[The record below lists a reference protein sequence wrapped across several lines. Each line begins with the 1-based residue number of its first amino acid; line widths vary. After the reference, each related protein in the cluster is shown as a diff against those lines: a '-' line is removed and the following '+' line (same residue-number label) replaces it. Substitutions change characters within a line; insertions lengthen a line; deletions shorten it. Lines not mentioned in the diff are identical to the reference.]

1 MGITININGKRT
13 ELSSYSVREDS
24 TPLAGNDSSGSVGT
38 IGVDVP
44 HFRGDQI
51 LLNKTIEIIDTENG
65 YTLGNIKQVSPSYS
79 SQINGV
85 DADSRLGLLNIEYQV
100 QPFTG
105 RIEDAVKYYLQ
116 LGGINEDVLVHPD
129 IADTIIDVPGW
140 FGNLWVGMKQ
150 FAAGIECEFAL
161 VSGDIVFRPVRLR
174 TARQGRDIDR
184 SIQADATQLARSI
197 EIYYYNNDYKVNSLV
212 YPVGGWSPEVAPLT
226 VPAGEYIEHKLEIST
241 SLDYVKQP
249 TCVTSVAQTYD
260 ADSVFTVVGS
270 DGLPITPA
278 QWAAYGGKVEV
289 EIGEDTKSLIVK
301 ITGPSGLI
309 QNNGEPQRQFSLAQ
323 ASGTSTNQTYS
334 TLRLIGDGVHFDKQL
349 LKVYTGVEPV
359 RTSEEIGAT
368 IDNPFI
374 STLEQAYATG
384 MRAARLYTGRSIKLD
399 GSVSSINN
407 IGDTGVFA
415 AQTYADVELEYVGQ
429 TYGDVG
435 TYIIGAYD
443 TYDNFQ
449 QFTSTAGGDNPN
461 VANQTFGN
469 VAGARIYDYESGR
482 WYRIRSTTITQDS
495 ISFSADDDLMLS
507 DVDTS
512 FAGLTFGQV
521 DTLYSGYD
529 YFDGDL
535 LGVSLAT

>member
-1 MGITININGKRT
+1 M
-13 ELSSYSVREDS
+13 
-24 TPLAGNDSSGSVGT
+24 
-38 IGVDVP
+38 
-44 HFRGDQI
+44 
-51 LLNKTIEIIDTENG
+51 
-65 YTLGNIKQVSPSYS
+65 
-79 SQINGV
+79 
-85 DADSRLGLLNIEYQV
+85 
-100 QPFTG
+100 
-105 RIEDAVKYYLQ
+105 
-116 LGGINEDVLVHPD
+116 
-129 IADTIIDVPGW
+129 
-140 FGNLWVGMKQ
+140 
-150 FAAGIECEFAL
+150 
-161 VSGDIVFRPVRLR
+161 
-174 TARQGRDIDR
+174 
-184 SIQADATQLARSI
+184 
-197 EIYYYNNDYKVNSLV
+197 
-212 YPVGGWSPEVAPLT
+212 
-226 VPAGEYIEHKLEIST
+226 
-241 SLDYVKQP
+241 
-249 TCVTSVAQTYD
+249 
-260 ADSVFTVVGS
+260 
-270 DGLPITPA
+270 PITPA

-289 EIGEDTKSLIVK
+289 EIGENTKSLLVK

-349 LKVYTGVEPV
+349 LKVYTGVEPT

-415 AQTYADVELEYVGQ
+415 AQTYDDVELEYIGQ

-435 TYIIGAYD
+435 AYIIGTYD

-449 QFTSTAGGDNPN
+449 QFTSTADGDNPN

-495 ISFSADDDLMLS
+495 ISFSADDDLTLD

-521 DTLYSGYD
+521 DTLYGGYD
-529 YFDGDL
+529 FFDGDL